1 MRVVA
6 IAANTFREAAR
17 NRIMH
22 AILGLAIVIILC
34 SKALAWVSA
43 GEDVKVMTDLGL
55 GAITLFGVIV
65 ALFSGTN
72 LLYKEVDRKTSYLI
86 LTKPVR
92 RYEFI
97 VGKYFGLA
105 AVLLVCMAV
114 MSALH
119 TGYLTSFLLSGA
131 DRPHQAILQEYYLA
145 LGQAYF
151 LIFLELCVISAFAL
165 LFSSISSAMFSAVG
179 TFCIFFIGH
188 GLRNLKDLTEKV
200 ESPLG
205 DWVLTIM
212 YYVLPALFNF
222 DMKHR
227 AAYADPQSAGNI
239 LFVVGYAA
247 AYCTVILALTCVIFR
262 RRQL

>member
-1 MRVVA
+1 MRIVA

-43 GEDVKVMTDLGL
+43 GEDVKVMTDMGL

-65 ALFSGTN
+65 ALFSGAN
-72 LLYKEVDRKTSYLI
+72 LLHKEVDKKTSYLI

-97 VGKYFGLA
+97 MGKYFGLA
-105 AVLLVCMAV
+105 AVLLICTAI

-119 TGYLTSFLLSGA
+119 AGYLTSFLLSGA
-131 DRPHQAILQEYYLA
+131 DGPHQSVLWRYYLA

-165 LFSSISSAMFSAVG
+165 LFSSISSPMFSAVG
-179 TFCIFFIGH
+179 TFCIFFVGH
-188 GLRNLKDLTEKV
+188 GLRNLKDLTETV
-200 ESPLG
+200 ESALG
-205 DWVLTIM
+205 DWILTVM
-212 YYVLPALFNF
+212 YYVLPALFHF
-222 DMKHR
+222 DMKHK
-227 AAYADPQSAGNI
+227 AAYADPQGAGDI
-239 LFVVGYAA
+239 LFAVGYAA
-247 AYCTVILALTCVIFR
+247 AYCTVVLAFTCAIFR

>member
-6 IAANTFREAAR
+6 IATNTFREAAR

-55 GAITLFGVIV
+55 AAITLFGVVV
-65 ALFSGTN
+65 AIFSGAN
-72 LLYKEVDRKTSYLI
+72 LLHGEIDRKTSYLV

-105 AVLLVCMAV
+105 AVLLICTAI

-131 DRPHQAILQEYYLA
+131 DMPHRVVLREYYLA

-165 LFSSISSAMFSAVG
+165 FFSSISSTMFSAVG
-179 TFCIFFIGH
+179 TFCVFFIGH
-188 GLRNLKDLTEKV
+188 GLRNIKDLTDTV
-200 ESPLG
+200 ESVVG

-227 AAYADPQSAGNI
+227 AAYADPQGAGDVF
-239 LFVVGYAA
+239 LVVGYAVV
-247 AYCTVILALTCVIFR
+247 YCTVVLAFTCAIFR